1 MKLRFGKK
9 AEDVEMSFLDHLEAL
24 RWHIIRSIAAVMVFA
39 VIAFLNKHFIFD
51 TVFLGPNHTD
61 FWTYR
66 QFCALGKLMG
76 STDPCMKDI
85 GFTLI
90 NTEMAG
96 QFTQHISISL
106 TIGVVLA
113 FPYTCWELWRFL
125 RPALTSNEVKYS
137 RGIVSASSA
146 LFLIGVLF
154 GYFCITPI
162 TIQFLGSYRISDVF
176 ENKITI
182 DDYIGTVSMTTLSIA
197 LTFELPMVVYFLSKA
212 SILTPTVMR
221 EYRRHAIVFILIL
234 AAVITPTTD
243 MMTMTLVSIPFYL
256 LYEASIFVSYIVYKN
271 KKKKEQKEENEDE
284 NSIS

>member
-51 TVFLGPNHTD
+51 TVFLGPYHTD

-96 QFTQHISISL
+96 Q
-106 TIGVVLA
+106 
-113 FPYTCWELWRFL
+113 
-125 RPALTSNEVKYS
+125 
-137 RGIVSASSA
+137 
-146 LFLIGVLF
+146 
-154 GYFCITPI
+154 
-162 TIQFLGSYRISDVF
+162 
-176 ENKITI
+176 
-182 DDYIGTVSMTTLSIA
+182 
-197 LTFELPMVVYFLSKA
+197 LPSTFLS
-212 SILTPTVMR
+212 
-221 EYRRHAIVFILIL
+221 H
-234 AAVITPTTD
+234 
-243 MMTMTLVSIPFYL
+243 
-256 LYEASIFVSYIVYKN
+256 
-271 KKKKEQKEENEDE
+271 
-284 NSIS
+284 